1 MKEKVK
7 EIISYAI
14 LVIFFAIL
22 LSSWLFSEP
31 NGHYEQY
38 TSKADKADSETHY
51 IYVEEECK

>member
-1 MKEKVK
+1 MKEKLK

-38 TSKADKADSETHY
+38 TSKENPEIHY
-51 IYVEEECK
+51 IYIEEDTNE

>member
-38 TSKADKADSETHY
+38 TSKADSETHY